1 MQISNY
7 SYNSPDFPDT
17 LRQLE
22 KAPKSINVLGTLP
35 KDGLVA
41 IVGSRRPTAYGEQMT
56 YKIASELAQAGAVIV
71 SGLAIGVDSIAHRAA
86 LDAGGKTVAVLA
98 CGLDRIYPAQHRGL
112 AKDILATGGALVSE
126 YDVGTEPFK
135 SNFVQRNRII
145 AALSMGIIVTEA
157 AQKSGALITVRDG
170 AMLGRIIMAVP
181 GNVTST
187 YSAGP
192 NNLLRTKDAQA
203 ITSGTDAIVALGFHA
218 SEAVPVA
225 AQSADEALIIKLLGE
240 GAGTTDALI
249 TRSELSPAQFANII
263 SLMEITGK
271 VRNLGA
277 GNWVRR

>member
-22 KAPKSINVLGTLP
+22 KAPKSINVLGELP

-71 SGLAIGVDSIAHRAA
+71 SGLALGIDSIAHRAA

-112 AKDILATGGALVSE
+112 AKDILARGGALVSE

-135 SNFVQRNRII
+135 GNFVQRNRII

-157 AQKSGALITVRDG
+157 AEKSGALITVRDG

-181 GNVTST
+181 GNVTSA

-225 AQSADEALIIKLLGE
+225 AQSADEALIIKLIRE
-240 GAGTTDALI
+240 GAGTTEALI
-249 TRSELSPAQFANII
+249 ARSELSAAKFANII